1 MEYDSRIWVSNA
13 SVSLIC
19 RDFQCTFRKSL
30 SCFTDAAFLSIKNE
44 KKTSDK
50 KAVDLSIIIHQ
61 IFMRN

>member
-30 SCFTDAAFLSIKNE
+30 SCFTDAAFLSIKKWKEN
-44 KKTSDK
+44 KW
-50 KAVDLSIIIHQ
+50 
-61 IFMRN
+61 